1 MTCRSRYQEGASA
14 GTSLTFLSI
23 DNIHVMRKSLSA
35 MHELVRGL
43 PPPPPGSG
51 GGGGGA
57 EGGQVSEPLHII
69 IGAPCSPPASGC
81 RWCRYPRRL
90 SHAVAQVIAAAEVIA
105 TGWLGHVGRVLAGAA
120 LMAHEVAVRQRTVGG
135 P

>member
-1 MTCRSRYQEGASA
+1 MMCRSRYQEGASA

-43 PPPPPGSG
+43 PPPPGSG
-51 GGGGGA
+51 GGGAGERPPGGRGA

-69 IGAPCSPPASGC
+69 EAPCSPSASGC
-81 RWCRYPRRL
+81 RWC
-90 SHAVAQVIAAAEVIA
+90 
-105 TGWLGHVGRVLAGAA
+105 
-120 LMAHEVAVRQRTVGG
+120 
-135 P
+135 